1 MEINFYTLQ
10 QMMFSD
16 SNSACDTG
24 PSKSC
29 DCLSCRVKSAP
40 VPEFRR
46 NIERLQRVHA
56 LYEHASALEKV
67 HQQMDLINWVSR
79 MRDRLEKLRIVESE
93 PKFNPNAKEFVPTSA
108 LSASSA
114 LSAAS
119 AEWLPADNMPA
130 DNMCTPPTKK
140 ELTSPPALVRSRA
153 RWRITPPASPTVGPL
168 PTYDF
173 EWTGYGEP
181 NIVRVDI
188 FDTTPPPRALFA

>member
-79 MRDRLEKLRIVESE
+79 MRDRLEKLRIDEFE
-93 PKFNPNAKEFVPTSA
+93 PKFNPNAKEFVP
-108 LSASSA
+108 
-114 LSAAS
+114 
-119 AEWLPADNMPA
+119 
-130 DNMCTPPTKK
+130 
-140 ELTSPPALVRSRA
+140 
-153 RWRITPPASPTVGPL
+153 VGP
-168 PTYDF
+168 
-173 EWTGYGEP
+173 
-181 NIVRVDI
+181 VRGVG
-188 FDTTPPPRALFA
+188 RMVACG